1 HHQLQQS
8 TSVCVAISGSVNAPT
23 ALADTKAVSHSMQT
37 AFGPV
42 PYRFDQARWSNPLG
56 LPVASGGKTV
66 PLTQAATL
74 SQFQANAALVRGRW
88 PGQPSPGHPIE
99 GALPVTAAQRLGLA
113 PGAVLALRDRVTGE
127 RIRVKI
133 TGLFGLRDPA
143 SIYWDIDPIGI
154 SGVSAQSQFVTYGP
168 LIVHPAAFGPH
179 GFTVGGAAWLVR
191 PEGGRINTAGI
202 NHLADKIASAQ
213 SYLENANR
221 LGGLQVR
228 TGLPQLLSGLGHNL
242 VVARSLLTMGLLQL
256 LLLAAVALSLAA
268 RLLASHRE
276 EESA

>member
-1 HHQLQQS
+1 MRGLAASFLARRMLSSRLLLGSVLLTVVITSTLTAALVTFGTEGLPQAVHHQLQQS
-8 TSVCVAISGSVNAPT
+8 TSVSVAISGSVNAPT

-191 PEGGRINTAGI
+191 P
-202 NHLADKIASAQ
+202 
-213 SYLENANR
+213 
-221 LGGLQVR
+221 
-228 TGLPQLLSGLGHNL
+228 
-242 VVARSLLTMGLLQL
+242 
-256 LLLAAVALSLAA
+256 
-268 RLLASHRE
+268 
-276 EESA
+276 